1 MLKRQQAHALGRPG
15 RSRSAL
21 SRRGPEAKAR
31 TGNIREANVAR
42 LLEAAET
49 VFAER
54 GFAGATTAAIARLAN
69 LPKANLHYY
78 FRTKDAL
85 YRAVL
90 ENVLALWLNELDR
103 ITPDRDPAD
112 ALGEYIEAKMRWS
125 QRRPNASKV
134 FANEILHGARFL
146 DGYLASELRFRVE
159 AKAGVFRRWI
169 KQGRMAPIDPK
180 HLIFQLWAMTQHYAD
195 FEVQVRAVLGR
206 RKLGRADFAAA
217 AANITKLV
225 LHGCV
230 PRAQGRSG

>member
-78 FRTKDAL
+78 FPTKDAL
-85 YRAVL
+85 YRAAL
-90 ENVLALWLNELDR
+90 ENVLPLSLNDLDR
-103 ITPDRDPAD
+103 FPPAPHPPH
-112 ALGEYIEAKMRWS
+112 AL
-125 QRRPNASKV
+125 
-134 FANEILHGARFL
+134 
-146 DGYLASELRFRVE
+146 
-159 AKAGVFRRWI
+159 
-169 KQGRMAPIDPK
+169 
-180 HLIFQLWAMTQHYAD
+180 AD
-195 FEVQVRAVLGR
+195 S
-206 RKLGRADFAAA
+206 
-217 AANITKLV
+217 I
-225 LHGCV
+225 H
-230 PRAQGRSG
+230 